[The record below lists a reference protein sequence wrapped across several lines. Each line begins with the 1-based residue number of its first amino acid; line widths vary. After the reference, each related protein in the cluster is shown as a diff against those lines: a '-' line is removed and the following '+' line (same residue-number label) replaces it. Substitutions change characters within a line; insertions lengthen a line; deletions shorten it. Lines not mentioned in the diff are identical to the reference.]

1 MPLFPFELNII
12 LATLAA
18 AFVPFFL
25 LWLLSVRLKDASI
38 VDVYWGPGFVVI
50 AVAAFA
56 FGAATGGALVLLAA
70 LALWALRLG
79 GHIGLRKLGEPHED
93 PRYAAM
99 RRKAGDA
106 FARESLTWVF
116 GLQAIL
122 QWTVALPVISAL
134 SQGAA
139 MSPAPFYAGLAI
151 FAAGL
156 AIEAV
161 GDWQLAR
168 FKHARPAPE
177 VVLDT
182 GLWAWSRH
190 PNYFFEWLGWFAY
203 ALLAIDAGGWVYGW
217 VALAAPAC
225 MYWLLIAISGIPP
238 LEEHMLKTRG
248 DAYRDYQARSS
259 AFFPL
264 PPSKRRSL

>member
-190 PNYFFEWLGWFAY
+190 PNYFGEAALWWGLFLMSAALGAPWWMAFAPAVMTFLLLQVSGVPMLEYGLKKRKPAY
-203 ALLAIDAGGWVYGW
+203 A
-217 VALAAPAC
+217 
-225 MYWLLIAISGIPP
+225 
-238 LEEHMLKTRG
+238 
-248 DAYRDYQARSS
+248 DYARRTS
-259 AFFPL
+259 AFIPW
-264 PPSKRRSL
+264 PPKRRGA